1 VIRFSETFFS
11 GKRRFPRLPRN
22 PIAKTDFIGFGG
34 KGFWGFLNPFLQ
46 KGV

>member
-1 VIRFSETFFS
+1 LFPFCDKICENL
-11 GKRRFPRLPRN
+11 PRLPRN